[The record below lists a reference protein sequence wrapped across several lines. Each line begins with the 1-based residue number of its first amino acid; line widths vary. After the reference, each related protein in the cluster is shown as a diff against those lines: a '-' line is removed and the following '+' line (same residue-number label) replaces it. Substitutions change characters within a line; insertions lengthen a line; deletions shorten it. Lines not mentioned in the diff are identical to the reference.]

1 MERPRCLMLPP
12 AAPLGRGGQMPQT
25 PAALSGG
32 HPHTSGAGNFKGVAP
47 QKEATGRTS
56 KLLHKS
62 GNCISCQVVAVS
74 HVACAQWCGAMDSR
88 KHLAHPRTSASR
100 GRQGAWWHGAAT
112 QADARVQAGAD
123 VLAESA
129 NDAPD
134 CCACGTASN
143 SVRADGSGCGASG
156 GSIQAAAA
164 RRTAAATGSESRCRC
179 ALVRSRP
186 RDRLAARLPR
196 SSKSKTTGGRPPMT

>member
-1 MERPRCLMLPP
+1 MVDGAERH
-12 AAPLGRGGQMPQT
+12 RGLLRKRKRLV
-25 PAALSGG
+25 ARVNCVINLSVVSPNGG
-32 HPHTSGAGNFKGVAP
+32 GFACGMCTDD
-47 QKEATGRTS
+47 
-56 KLLHKS
+56 
-62 GNCISCQVVAVS
+62 AV
-74 HVACAQWCGAMDSR
+74 DSR
-88 KHLAHPRTSASR
+88 KHLARPRTSASR

-143 SVRADGSGCGASG
+143 FVRADGSGCGASG

-164 RRTAAATGSESRCRC
+164 RRTAAATAQVTRW
-179 ALVRSRP
+179 SRP
-186 RDRLAARLPR
+186 RDRLAATKTRDGRCPEAQGCAKTVTGMPVLSKVPRLR
-196 SSKSKTTGGRPPMT
+196 ADGSTLYIC

>member
-1 MERPRCLMLPP
+1 MVDGAERH
-12 AAPLGRGGQMPQT
+12 RGLLRKRKRLVT
-25 PAALSGG
+25 RVNCYINLSVVSAEDGG
-32 HPHTSGAGNFKGVAP
+32 FACGMCTGV
-47 QKEATGRTS
+47 
-56 KLLHKS
+56 
-62 GNCISCQVVAVS
+62 V
-74 HVACAQWCGAMDSR
+74 DSR
-88 KHLAHPRTSASR
+88 KHLARPRTSASR

-143 SVRADGSGCGASG
+143 FVRADGSGCGASG

-164 RRTAAATGSESRCRC
+164 RRTAAATGWESRW
-179 ALVRSRP
+179 SRP
-186 RDRLAARLPR
+186 RDRLAATKTSGAPAPR
-196 SSKSKTTGGRPPMT
+196 AHPCHFFRNGRVPVVKGTASPR